1 MVDARTLFPKE
12 YVAAHDLDGKDVTLT
27 ISRVEMEDLRTDA
40 GTERK
45 PIVHFAEMDKRPK
58 DKRKRLV
65 LNITNMRSIAK
76 ALGSF
81 ETDDWPGGKITLY
94 PTTCPAFG
102 EIRDCIRVR
111 EK

>member
-12 YVAAHDLDGKDVTLT
+12 YVAAHDLPEDVTLT
-27 ISRVEMEDLRTDA
+27 ISRVQMEDIKTDA

-45 PIVHFAEMDKRPK
+45 PVLHFSEMDKRPK
-58 DKRKRLV
+58 DKRKRMI

-76 ALGSF
+76 LHGF
-81 ETDDWPGGKITLY
+81 ETDEWVGKKITLY